1 MNPVKYNPG
10 CLRKVAN
17 WSKMKATHKFDKSKF
32 DPETVKTDIEKYSP
46 KMAELL
52 KNIKDLDDKD
62 LAETGTTYKHFI
74 FSDVKQGG
82 FGAKVIASSLIASG
96 MTLGYTNKIKV
107 KSELD
112 LLDNKGKN
120 FFLLC
125 STAVFD
131 LPITSVAKKEILST
145 YNKRPDNIY
154 GDLARIIVMDSGFK
168 EGIDLFD
175 VKYVHIFEPQTSKAD
190 QKQVIG
196 RGTRTCGQKGLDFH
210 PTKGWPLHVF
220 VYDVGIPKEMGAE
233 TLFKLYVINNGIDL
247 RKLQL
252 ADELEKYSI
261 IGSVDYELN
270 KNIHRFEIED
280 DSIAN
285 IDLFAAEGGAKTRAK
300 PTEVHCDKNC
310 GKGRPTRDVPISKAM
325 FITAFLAQ
333 KRTFPE
339 DIKTLHLREF
349 FCQLLKSDRTFCAKI
364 KEIFT
369 DRISFVKMHA
379 KEIMKAIKLKKHY
392 PLLPSA
398 KASFLKFIFGIL
410 PRPDKKVLGEF
421 MDKETQ
427 KLINAAPKP
436 KVDTPD
442 SSPSPEKK
450 VEEEKTDKKKVG
462 KKKTPTDKK
471 KKVVEKED
479 DVELEPTVPS
489 KHMSF
494 LGMRQHVRE
503 NFSQFAWPKVQ
514 LENMCGPAPPRKSTS
529 NSQNAVVPNTVK
541 NVISNNSERFTNVV
555 SQTPLNVGANT
566 EGFINVGPQTPINSV
581 NTLKNVGPQ
590 TVNTF
595 IQQANNAVVSSPQ
608 TNSVDPF
615 NAPLRLPQNTVSN
628 SDDDF
633 GPLRLPEGPK
643 ANASMFNAIT
653 TTLKKGVN
661 TVKTAIR
668 GSPYKVGNSDE
679 IASPSDIKLEEDGD
693 EFKDVSPS
701 DITLEVNS
709 KKGGAEIMNFTPT
722 QDFLRNFYTPAT
734 DSKGML
740 FWHSVGTGKCHAKD
754 TPIIMYDGK
763 VKLVQDIK
771 KGDVLMGD
779 DSTPR
784 KVLSLANGEDE
795 MYDIVPVKGDKY
807 TVNSEHIL
815 VLKYSGKGTITNIKK
830 QTNLPYKTS
839 HFNNKTNSMISKS
852 FATKIEAEEYLK
864 KFTEKDKIVEIE
876 VRDYLKLAKTLQKE
890 LKGFRKGAKFQS
902 KNIGF
907 DPYMIGFWLGDGT
920 SRDSKITTQDSR
932 VIAYFKNELPNYN
945 LVLNYES
952 KYDYRISTIS
962 RKHPNVFLKELQKN
976 NLIENKHIPDIYK
989 CNDSGVR
996 LLVLAGLLDS
1006 DGSYSNKDKC
1016 FYISQKSD
1024 RLAEDIL
1031 YLARSLGYAAYN
1043 KKCTKT
1049 WTYKGVK
1056 KSGLYNCMTIS
1067 GNGLEKIPTKIERK
1081 KAQERTQ
1088 IKDALVTGITV
1099 KNIGKGKY
1107 YGFTLDGNNRYLL
1120 GDFTVTHNTCSA
1132 IATASSSFEKEG
1144 YTILWVTRTTLK
1156 SDIWKNM
1163 FDQVC
1168 SMDIKAKIEKGVD
1181 IPPKLNDR
1189 MRLLSS
1195 NWSIRP
1201 MSYKQFSNLVAGNNS
1216 LYKSLVKKN
1225 GSKDPLRK
1233 TLLIIDEAHKLYGGT
1248 DLSSIERPDM
1258 NKLHAA
1264 IMKSYK
1270 VSGKNSVRLMLMTAT
1285 PFTNDPMELVKL
1297 LNLCRPEDEQM
1308 PVDYTPFAR
1317 KYLTPFGTFSKKGK
1331 RRFLDDIA
1339 GQISYLN
1346 RERDARQ
1353 FAQPRIS
1360 SVIVPMSTSD
1370 GVDVQSV
1377 KNDIKD
1383 AVQLVKANMN
1393 DLKESIK
1400 TEKKSLTQRK
1410 KEIKAQ
1416 CKGLKKQELA
1426 ECKDRVLQELEQV
1439 DDDFIDFKA
1448 SKEKEMVSTKQ
1459 DITKIRKE
1467 MKSKLEEAKN
1477 DASQL
1482 NTIQKSCVS
1491 SSKTKKPKSEKKTKA
1506 KAKPTPDDNN
1516 SDDESVA

>member
-1 MNPVKYNPG
+1 MTPVKNNPVKYNPG

-17 WSKMKATHKFDKSKF
+17 WSKMKAAHKFDKAKF
-32 DPETVKTDIEKYSP
+32 DPETVRTDIPKYSP
-46 KMAELL
+46 KMAEIL
-52 KNIKDLDDKD
+52 KNMKDLDEKD

-96 MTLGYTNKIKV
+96 MTLGYTKNIKV
-107 KSELD
+107 KSDSE

-131 LPITSVAKKEILST
+131 KPITSVAKKEILST

-210 PTKGWPLHVF
+210 PTQGWPLHVF
-220 VYDVGIPKEMGAE
+220 VYDVGIPKEMGAD

-280 DSIAN
+280 DSIAK
-285 IDLFAAEGGAKTRAK
+285 IDLFAAEGGAPKPPGKPTKVSTK
-300 PTEVHCDKNC
+300 PTEVQCDKNC
-310 GKGRPTRDVPISKAM
+310 GKGRPTRDVPVSKAM
-325 FITAFLAQ
+325 FITVFLAQ
-333 KRTFPE
+333 KRTFPD
-339 DIKTLHLREF
+339 DIKTMHLREF
-349 FCQLLKSDRTFCAKI
+349 FCQLLKSDKTFCAKI
-364 KEIFT
+364 KEIFA
-369 DRISFVKMHA
+369 DRVSFVKMHA

-410 PRPDKKVLGEF
+410 PRPDKKALGEF

-427 KLINAAPKP
+427 KLIDAAPKP
-436 KVDTPD
+436 KVETPT
-442 SSPSPEKK
+442 STPSPSPSLTPEEKQKK
-450 VEEEKTDKKKVG
+450 VKDL
-462 KKKTPTDKK
+462 D
-471 KKVVEKED
+471 
-479 DVELEPTVPS
+479 PTVPS

-494 LGMRQHVRE
+494 LAMRQHVRE

-514 LENMCGPAPPRKSTS
+514 LENMCGPAPPRKSIS
-529 NSQNAVVPNTVK
+529 NSVAPPIVYANVNGNARGNTQTPPMNTEMFTNVAPQQNNAVV
-541 NVISNNSERFTNVV
+541 NSPV
-555 SQTPLNVGANT
+555 NVGQASMNVGQASMNVRENSPVNVGQT
-566 EGFINVGPQTPINSV
+566 SMNVGQTSMNVGQASMNVRVNSPVNVGQASMNVGPQNSMNGRVNSPINVGPQNSRNGRV
-581 NTLKNVGPQ
+581 NSPVNVGLQ
-590 TVNTF
+590 NSRNGRVNSPVNVFTPTP
-595 IQQANNAVVSSPQ
+595 NNA
-608 TNSVDPF
+608 
-615 NAPLRLPQNTVSN
+615 TVSPDN
-628 SDDDF
+628 VNVVVNANTPNADDF
-633 GPLRLPEGPK
+633 GPMRLPEEPK
-643 ANASMFNAIT
+643 ANSSLINSFST
-653 TTLKKGVN
+653 TLEKGVTSLKEGVTTLKEGVEK
-661 TVKTAIR
+661 VRTAIR
-668 GSPYKVGNSDE
+668 GSPDKVGNSD
-679 IASPSDIKLEEDGD
+679 
-693 EFKDVSPS
+693 DVASPS
-701 DITLEVNS
+701 DITLDL
-709 KKGGAEIMNFTPT
+709 KGGAEIMSFTPT

-740 FWHSVGTGKCHAKD
+740 FWHSVG
-754 TPIIMYDGK
+754 
-763 VKLVQDIK
+763 
-771 KGDVLMGD
+771 
-779 DSTPR
+779 
-784 KVLSLANGEDE
+784 
-795 MYDIVPVKGDKY
+795 
-807 TVNSEHIL
+807 
-815 VLKYSGKGTITNIKK
+815 SGK
-830 QTNLPYKTS
+830 
-839 HFNNKTNSMISKS
+839 
-852 FATKIEAEEYLK
+852 
-864 KFTEKDKIVEIE
+864 
-876 VRDYLKLAKTLQKE
+876 
-890 LKGFRKGAKFQS
+890 
-902 KNIGF
+902 
-907 DPYMIGFWLGDGT
+907 
-920 SRDSKITTQDSR
+920 
-932 VIAYFKNELPNYN
+932 
-945 LVLNYES
+945 
-952 KYDYRISTIS
+952 
-962 RKHPNVFLKELQKN
+962 
-976 NLIENKHIPDIYK
+976 
-989 CNDSGVR
+989 
-996 LLVLAGLLDS
+996 
-1006 DGSYSNKDKC
+1006 
-1016 FYISQKSD
+1016 
-1024 RLAEDIL
+1024 
-1031 YLARSLGYAAYN
+1031 
-1043 KKCTKT
+1043 
-1049 WTYKGVK
+1049 
-1056 KSGLYNCMTIS
+1056 
-1067 GNGLEKIPTKIERK
+1067 
-1081 KAQERTQ
+1081 
-1088 IKDALVTGITV
+1088 
-1099 KNIGKGKY
+1099 
-1107 YGFTLDGNNRYLL
+1107 
-1120 GDFTVTHNTCSA
+1120 TCSA

-1168 SMDIKAKIEKGVD
+1168 SMDIKAKIEKGID

-1189 MRLLSS
+1189 MKLLSS

-1201 MSYKQFSNLVAGNNS
+1201 MSYKQFSNLVSGNNS

-1225 GSKDPLRK
+1225 GPKDPLRK

-1248 DLSSIERPDM
+1248 DLSSIERPNM

-1270 VSGKNSVRLMLMTAT
+1270 VSGKHSVRLMLMTAT

-1308 PVDYTPFAR
+1308 PVEYSPFAK

-1353 FAQPRIS
+1353 FAQPRITP
-1360 SVIVPMSTSD
+1360 VIVPMSTSD

-1383 AVQLVKANMN
+1383 AVQLVQANMN
-1393 DLKESIK
+1393 DLKEAIK
-1400 TEKKSLTQRK
+1400 TEKKALTQRK
-1410 KEIKAQ
+1410 KDIKAE

-1426 ECKDRVLQELEQV
+1426 ECKDRVLQEIQKI

-1448 SKEKEMVSTKQ
+1448 SKEKEMVSTKK
-1459 DITKIRKE
+1459 DITNIRKE

-1477 DASQL
+1477 DSSQL
-1482 NTIQKSCVS
+1482 NTIQKNCVS
-1491 SSKTKKPKSEKKTKA
+1491 KAKPKKPKTEKKTKA
-1506 KAKPTPDDNN
+1506 KPTPDEFN
-1516 SDDESVA
+1516 SDDESLA

>member
-17 WSKMKATHKFDKSKF
+17 WSKMKAAHKFDKAKF
-32 DPETVKTDIEKYSP
+32 DPETVRTDIPKYSP
-46 KMAELL
+46 KIAEIL
-52 KNIKDLDDKD
+52 KNIKDLDEKD

-96 MTLGYTNKIKV
+96 MTLGYTKNIKV
-107 KSELD
+107 KSEQD
-112 LLDNKGKN
+112 LLANKGNN

-131 LPITSVAKKEILST
+131 QPITSVAKKEILST

-210 PTKGWPLHVF
+210 PTQGWPLHVF
-220 VYDVGIPKEMGAE
+220 VYDVGIPKEMGAD

-280 DSIAN
+280 DSIAK
-285 IDLFAAEGGAKTRAK
+285 IDLFAAEGGAPKPRGK

-325 FITAFLAQ
+325 FITVFLAQ
-333 KRTFPE
+333 KRNFPD
-339 DIKTLHLREF
+339 DIKTMHLREF
-349 FCQLLKSDRTFCAKI
+349 FCNLLKTDRTFCSKI
-364 KEIFT
+364 KEIFA

-410 PRPDKKVLGEF
+410 PRPDKKALVEF

-427 KLINAAPKP
+427 KLLNAAPKP
-436 KVDTPD
+436 KVDTPET
-442 SSPSPEKK
+442 SPSPSPEKK
-450 VEEEKTDKKKVG
+450 VEEE

-471 KKVVEKED
+471 KKVVEKEK
-479 DVELEPTVPS
+479 DVVDLEPTVPS

-494 LGMRQHVRE
+494 LGMRQHIRE

-514 LENMCGPAPPRKSTS
+514 LENMCGPAPPRKSTLQ
-529 NSQNAVVPNTVK
+529 NSIVAAPQVY
-541 NVISNNSERFTNVV
+541 NSVNPKIQERFTNVV

-590 TVNTF
+590 KENTLIPNVNTQTDNSTVSPKNVNVF
-595 IQQANNAVVSSPQ
+595 MNANTSVAPQTKEKFTNVAPQ

-615 NAPLRLPQNTVSN
+615 NVPLRLPQNTQSD
-628 SDDDF
+628 SDDEF
-633 GPLRLPEGPK
+633 GPMRIPEEPK
-643 ANASMFNAIT
+643 ANATMFNTIT

-661 TVKTAIR
+661 TVKTAIM
-668 GSPYKVGNSDE
+668 GSPYKVGNSEE
-679 IASPSDIKLEEDGD
+679 I
-693 EFKDVSPS
+693 VSPS
-701 DITLEVNS
+701 DITLTEDKDS
-709 KKGGAEIMNFTPT
+709 MKGGAEIMSFTPT

-740 FWHSVGTGKCHAKD
+740 FWHSVG
-754 TPIIMYDGK
+754 
-763 VKLVQDIK
+763 
-771 KGDVLMGD
+771 
-779 DSTPR
+779 
-784 KVLSLANGEDE
+784 
-795 MYDIVPVKGDKY
+795 
-807 TVNSEHIL
+807 
-815 VLKYSGKGTITNIKK
+815 SGK
-830 QTNLPYKTS
+830 
-839 HFNNKTNSMISKS
+839 
-852 FATKIEAEEYLK
+852 
-864 KFTEKDKIVEIE
+864 
-876 VRDYLKLAKTLQKE
+876 
-890 LKGFRKGAKFQS
+890 
-902 KNIGF
+902 
-907 DPYMIGFWLGDGT
+907 
-920 SRDSKITTQDSR
+920 
-932 VIAYFKNELPNYN
+932 
-945 LVLNYES
+945 
-952 KYDYRISTIS
+952 
-962 RKHPNVFLKELQKN
+962 
-976 NLIENKHIPDIYK
+976 
-989 CNDSGVR
+989 
-996 LLVLAGLLDS
+996 
-1006 DGSYSNKDKC
+1006 
-1016 FYISQKSD
+1016 
-1024 RLAEDIL
+1024 
-1031 YLARSLGYAAYN
+1031 
-1043 KKCTKT
+1043 
-1049 WTYKGVK
+1049 
-1056 KSGLYNCMTIS
+1056 
-1067 GNGLEKIPTKIERK
+1067 
-1081 KAQERTQ
+1081 
-1088 IKDALVTGITV
+1088 
-1099 KNIGKGKY
+1099 
-1107 YGFTLDGNNRYLL
+1107 
-1120 GDFTVTHNTCSA
+1120 TCSA

-1168 SMDIKAKIEKGVD
+1168 SMDIKAKIEKGID

-1308 PVDYTPFAR
+1308 PVEYSPFAR

-1370 GVDVQSV
+1370 GVDVQAV

-1383 AVQLVKANMN
+1383 AVQLVKANMD

-1400 TEKKSLTQRK
+1400 SEKKALTQRK
-1410 KEIKAQ
+1410 KDIKAE

-1426 ECKDRVLQELEQV
+1426 ECKDRVLQEIQKI

-1477 DASQL
+1477 DSSQL
-1482 NTIQKSCVS
+1482 NTIQKNCVS
-1491 SSKTKKPKSEKKTKA
+1491 SSKTKKPKSEKK
-1506 KAKPTPDDNN
+1506 KAKPTPEDNN